1 MSLYRI
7 YRPQTFEDVVG
18 QEHVARTLRNA
29 LTAQPPRV
37 AHAYLF
43 TGPRGIGKTTNAR
56 LLAKC
61 LNCENGPT
69 PTPCNQC
76 DFCVRVSQN
85 QPVMDLVE
93 IDAASQSGV
102 DNVRD
107 NIIDKVNM
115 APAQGRYRVTIVD
128 ECFAYGEPVTLADG
142 SRVPI
147 GRIVENELP
156 VSVLSYNEETGRTEA
171 KPIVRWMKKQPHL
184 PCVRVFF
191 DNNRSIVC
199 TFNHK
204 FYTPQGQR
212 HAAELEAGDF
222 VYANYE
228 SITQHQFDVVA
239 GAAIGDGNLSLTG
252 SKMRGRLR
260 MTHSVAQLDYLNYKT
275 QLLGDLVATPPRF
288 QPVAPGQ
295 FSKVGTYAASTLSRP
310 HIAQLHDELYHEGRK
325 TITADYLKRI
335 DELGLALWYLDD
347 GSLLHGGSSQIL
359 KDGTRS
365 FYPNS
370 RSIFNVQGLSVAEAH
385 LVLDWLREKW
395 NIEGG
400 VSDNAQGPVV
410 WLTLPG
416 TRRLHQIIA
425 SFVPPKM
432 QYKLLPEF
440 RDEFEMPIDDGRGAG
455 LSMSRVRKVEP
466 EKAPDFV
473 YNIEVEDNHNYF
485 VRDMLVA
492 NCHMLSPAS
501 FNALLKTIEEPPPH
515 AIFILATTETHKVPQ
530 TIISR
535 CQRFDFRRVTPV
547 DIAKRLTYVAE
558 AEKMVLQPEAAKLI
572 ARHADGALRDG
583 LTLLEQVSAFS
594 AEEISAADVRLVLGG
609 VPQELL
615 DGLIESVANQ
625 DAASVF
631 GLIEK
636 AVEEGASFAQLSRD
650 LTAYARDL
658 LLLTVGYSGDENLSA
673 GERASRARH
682 AEMLGRGR
690 LERLITLLRDA
701 EKEMRQSTDHRL
713 LLELTLVRVCDGAA
727 LPTAQNAPA
736 LAAATARPA
745 VTKPREVA
753 ESNGDNYAPAEP
765 PAPREWRKPVRENI
779 LAPRKVAEE
788 IALEPIAEIPAAE
801 EREIASE
808 APVETVEP
816 AEVPIAGEAPAEAEN
831 VEPKIVEAPIESEEP
846 TVAASASDKKKGRRI
861 HDFDS
866 LVELWPAVIMRIRKK
881 IGVTA
886 VAYLHDARP
895 VGFSDEELILEFNK
909 EFHFAKATEA
919 SKRLPFEEKINETLD
934 KPRRLRFQMAT
945 PAPKVEI
952 APEIVEEEDDD
963 GDLSSAGDIVEY
975 AQNMFGA
982 QIMGRSG

>member
-69 PTPCNQC
+69 PTPCNKC

-107 NIIDKVNM
+107 NIIDKVSM
-115 APAQGRYRVTIVD
+115 APAQGRYRVTI
-128 ECFAYGEPVTLADG
+128 
-142 SRVPI
+142 
-147 GRIVENELP
+147 
-156 VSVLSYNEETGRTEA
+156 
-171 KPIVRWMKKQPHL
+171 
-184 PCVRVFF
+184 
-191 DNNRSIVC
+191 
-199 TFNHK
+199 
-204 FYTPQGQR
+204 
-212 HAAELEAGDF
+212 
-222 VYANYE
+222 
-228 SITQHQFDVVA
+228 
-239 GAAIGDGNLSLTG
+239 
-252 SKMRGRLR
+252 
-260 MTHSVAQLDYLNYKT
+260 
-275 QLLGDLVATPPRF
+275 
-288 QPVAPGQ
+288 
-295 FSKVGTYAASTLSRP
+295 
-310 HIAQLHDELYHEGRK
+310 
-325 TITADYLKRI
+325 I
-335 DELGLALWYLDD
+335 DE
-347 GSLLHGGSSQIL
+347 
-359 KDGTRS
+359 
-365 FYPNS
+365 
-370 RSIFNVQGLSVAEAH
+370 V
-385 LVLDWLREKW
+385 
-395 NIEGG
+395 
-400 VSDNAQGPVV
+400 
-410 WLTLPG
+410 
-416 TRRLHQIIA
+416 
-425 SFVPPKM
+425 
-432 QYKLLPEF
+432 
-440 RDEFEMPIDDGRGAG
+440 
-455 LSMSRVRKVEP
+455 
-466 EKAPDFV
+466 
-473 YNIEVEDNHNYF
+473 
-485 VRDMLVA
+485 
-492 NCHMLSPAS
+492 HMLSTAS

-558 AEKMVLQPEAAKLI
+558 CEKMILQPEAAKLI
-572 ARHADGALRDG
+572 ARHADGALRDA

-615 DGLIESVANQ
+615 DRLIESVANQ

-658 LLLTVGYSGDENLSA
+658 LLLTVGYNGDENLSV
-673 GERASRARH
+673 GERASRQRH
-682 AEMLGRGR
+682 SEMLGRGR

-727 LPTAQNAPA
+727 LPAAQNVPA
-736 LAAATARPA
+736 LIAATPRPA
-745 VTKPREVA
+745 VAKPREIV
-753 ESNGDNYAPAEP
+753 ESNGDNFAPSEP
-765 PAPREWRKPVRENI
+765 PAPPAWRKPVRENI
-779 LAPRKVAEE
+779 LAPKKVAEE
-788 IALEPIAEIPAAE
+788 IAPEPVVDEAEIAN
-801 EREIASE
+801 E
-808 APVETVEP
+808 ALIETVDP
-816 AEVPIAGEAPAEAEN
+816 AEVPVESAEPIAQDDAPGEVDM
-831 VEPKIVEAPIESEEP
+831 VETEIVEAPTETDEP
-846 TVAASASDKKKGRRI
+846 TVVAPVSDNKKKGRRI

-934 KPRRLRFQMAT
+934 KPRRLRLQMAA
-945 PAPKVEI
+945 PAPKVEA
-952 APEIVEEEDDD
+952 APEIVEDDDDD
-963 GDLSSAGDIVEY
+963 GDLSSAEDIVEY

-982 QIMGRSG
+982 EIMGRSG

>member
-69 PTPCNQC
+69 PTPCNKC

-115 APAQGRYRVTIVD
+115 APAQGRYRVTI
-128 ECFAYGEPVTLADG
+128 
-142 SRVPI
+142 
-147 GRIVENELP
+147 
-156 VSVLSYNEETGRTEA
+156 
-171 KPIVRWMKKQPHL
+171 
-184 PCVRVFF
+184 
-191 DNNRSIVC
+191 
-199 TFNHK
+199 
-204 FYTPQGQR
+204 
-212 HAAELEAGDF
+212 
-222 VYANYE
+222 
-228 SITQHQFDVVA
+228 
-239 GAAIGDGNLSLTG
+239 
-252 SKMRGRLR
+252 
-260 MTHSVAQLDYLNYKT
+260 
-275 QLLGDLVATPPRF
+275 
-288 QPVAPGQ
+288 
-295 FSKVGTYAASTLSRP
+295 
-310 HIAQLHDELYHEGRK
+310 
-325 TITADYLKRI
+325 I
-335 DELGLALWYLDD
+335 DE
-347 GSLLHGGSSQIL
+347 
-359 KDGTRS
+359 
-365 FYPNS
+365 
-370 RSIFNVQGLSVAEAH
+370 V
-385 LVLDWLREKW
+385 
-395 NIEGG
+395 
-400 VSDNAQGPVV
+400 
-410 WLTLPG
+410 
-416 TRRLHQIIA
+416 
-425 SFVPPKM
+425 
-432 QYKLLPEF
+432 
-440 RDEFEMPIDDGRGAG
+440 
-455 LSMSRVRKVEP
+455 
-466 EKAPDFV
+466 
-473 YNIEVEDNHNYF
+473 
-485 VRDMLVA
+485 
-492 NCHMLSPAS
+492 HMLSTAS

-558 AEKMVLQPEAAKLI
+558 CEKMVLQPEAAKLI

-594 AEEISAADVRLVLGG
+594 ADEISAADVRLVLGG

-625 DAASVF
+625 DAAGVF

-658 LLLTVGYSGDENLSA
+658 LLLTVGYNGDENLSA
-673 GERASRARH
+673 QENASRQRH

-727 LPTAQNAPA
+727 LPAAQNAPV
-736 LAAATARPA
+736 LAAATPRPA
-745 VTKPREVA
+745 FVKTREVA
-753 ESNGDNYAPAEP
+753 ESNGDNYAATEPSAP
-765 PAPREWRKPVRENI
+765 PAWRKPVRENI
-779 LAPRKVAEE
+779 LAPKKIAEE
-788 IALEPIAEIPAAE
+788 IAPEPVVAESKIAPKIVNKAPIEMGEPAEFPVAH
-801 EREIASE
+801 E
-808 APVETVEP
+808 APITQDAAPAEVEIVEAETVESP
-816 AEVPIAGEAPAEAEN
+816 T
-831 VEPKIVEAPIESEEP
+831 ESDEP
-846 TVAASASDKKKGRRI
+846 TESASASSKKKGRRI

-895 VGFSDEELILEFNK
+895 VGFSDEELILEFSK
-909 EFHFAKATEA
+909 EFHHAKATEA

-934 KPRRLRFQMAT
+934 KPRRLRLQMAT
-945 PAPKVEI
+945 PAPKVES
-952 APEIVEEEDDD
+952 APEIVEDDDDD

>member
-115 APAQGRYRVTIVD
+115 APAQGRYRVTI
-128 ECFAYGEPVTLADG
+128 
-142 SRVPI
+142 
-147 GRIVENELP
+147 
-156 VSVLSYNEETGRTEA
+156 
-171 KPIVRWMKKQPHL
+171 
-184 PCVRVFF
+184 
-191 DNNRSIVC
+191 
-199 TFNHK
+199 
-204 FYTPQGQR
+204 
-212 HAAELEAGDF
+212 
-222 VYANYE
+222 
-228 SITQHQFDVVA
+228 
-239 GAAIGDGNLSLTG
+239 
-252 SKMRGRLR
+252 
-260 MTHSVAQLDYLNYKT
+260 
-275 QLLGDLVATPPRF
+275 
-288 QPVAPGQ
+288 
-295 FSKVGTYAASTLSRP
+295 
-310 HIAQLHDELYHEGRK
+310 
-325 TITADYLKRI
+325 I
-335 DELGLALWYLDD
+335 DE
-347 GSLLHGGSSQIL
+347 
-359 KDGTRS
+359 
-365 FYPNS
+365 
-370 RSIFNVQGLSVAEAH
+370 V
-385 LVLDWLREKW
+385 
-395 NIEGG
+395 
-400 VSDNAQGPVV
+400 
-410 WLTLPG
+410 
-416 TRRLHQIIA
+416 
-425 SFVPPKM
+425 
-432 QYKLLPEF
+432 
-440 RDEFEMPIDDGRGAG
+440 
-455 LSMSRVRKVEP
+455 
-466 EKAPDFV
+466 
-473 YNIEVEDNHNYF
+473 
-485 VRDMLVA
+485 
-492 NCHMLSPAS
+492 HMLSTAS

-594 AEEISAADVRLVLGG
+594 AEEISASDVRLVLGG

-631 GLIEK
+631 GLIER

-658 LLLTVGYSGDENLSA
+658 LLLTVGYSGDENLSVQ
-673 GERASRARH
+673 ENASRARH

-713 LLELTLVRVCDGAA
+713 LLELTLVRVCDGASLPAAPNA
-727 LPTAQNAPA
+727 LT
-736 LAAATARPA
+736 AATPRPA
-745 VTKPREVA
+745 VAKTREIA
-753 ESNGDNYAPAEP
+753 ASNGDNYAPAEP
-765 PAPREWRKPVRENI
+765 PAPPAWRKPVRENI
-779 LAPRKVAEE
+779 LAPKKSAEALAPQPVVDE
-788 IALEPIAEIPAAE
+788 PKIAHET
-801 EREIASE
+801 
-808 APVETVEP
+808 PVETVEP
-816 AEVPIAGEAPAEAEN
+816 IAQDAAPAETKTAETETVETETAETETAETETVEAATVEVPTPADEPAVEAPA
-831 VEPKIVEAPIESEEP
+831 P
-846 TVAASASDKKKGRRI
+846 TNKKKGRRI

-919 SKRLPFEEKINETLD
+919 SKRLPFEDKINETLD
-934 KPRRLRFQMAT
+934 RPRRLRFQMAA

-952 APEIVEEEDDD
+952 APEIVEEDDD
-963 GDLSSAGDIVEY
+963 DDDLNGAGDIVEY